1 MHDTDC
7 PPFSEVVLYLSGFII
22 SVAMLGYILPG
33 VTLRTWDHVSLPAIF
48 FLIVFFAV
56 TGYCCAKLILL
67 LLPER
72 KKVCP
77 ACRLLAKVLEID

>member
-22 SVAMLGYILPG
+22 SVAMIGYILAGVNPG
-33 VTLRTWDHVSLPAIF
+33 NGDYVSLPAIS
-48 FLIVFFAV
+48 FLIVFLVV

-72 KKVCP
+72 KKICP
-77 ACRLLAKVLEID
+77 ACSLLAKVLEID